1 MPMIDLEQA
10 CSAMC
15 HWCHLMG
22 HDRLT
27 KVDAPTKYNN
37 QWSHRVVAATEGF
50 QACKAGPL
58 RDLAAS

>member
-15 HWCHLMG
+15 HWCQIMG
-22 HDRLT
+22 GDRFT
-27 KVDAPTKYNN
+27 KVDAPTKMDSE
-37 QWSHRVVAATEGF
+37 WRHHAVAATEGF
-50 QACKAGPL
+50 PLCKAGPL